1 MLEAFID
8 KAWSCFF
15 EKENVVVGNNKE
27 FIESG
32 LAATLRT
39 ESFSWLEQ
47 FLGAGGL
54 EMLQRLLNKCN
65 SRGSSA
71 ELIALPLLCSI
82 RALLNSTVISLEILS
97 GLCFCAEFG
106 HRAVLKALTQVKLLR
121 GERTRFQRL
130 IDDLFKEHGNTPRDT
145 ARVRLALMSLINAL
159 LKGGAAE
166 VTK

>member
-1 MLEAFID
+1 MSSPSSSSSSHPRTFIY
-8 KAWSCFF
+8 SLLP
-15 EKENVVVGNNKE
+15 
-27 FIESG
+27 S
-32 LAATLRT
+32 AA
-39 ESFSWLEQ
+39 
-47 FLGAGGL
+47 
-54 EMLQRLLNKCN
+54 N
-65 SRGSSA
+65 
-71 ELIALPLLCSI
+71 ALFQKVS
-82 RALLNSTVISLEILS
+82 VISLEILS